1 MNHNQR
7 NFCICAVVLSGCT
20 AASTAG
26 KAPAKAA
33 PKPPPRKI
41 SLTGPAGGT
50 ATLPDPKLPGKYI
63 WTMSYHSLYGL
74 GGDSGYALGRLTG
87 VTAFLYQH
95 GVLSAVMT
103 APTASG
109 DNKSQVIVA
118 TGPGRVFVKSKIEPG
133 TTLEADK
140 MTWNART
147 NKILAVG
154 NVVYHNGKSGLI
166 MHMPRLNAD
175 TVLKSGSFAAG
186 HADLP

>member
-1 MNHNQR
+1 MNHTR
-7 NFCICAVVLSGCT
+7 RIFCILALVLSGVI
-20 AASTAG
+20 AASVAG
-26 KAPAKAA
+26 KTPAKAA

-41 SLTGPAGGT
+41 SLAGPAGGT
-50 ATLPDPKLPGKYI
+50 ATLPDPKLPGKFI
-63 WTMSYHSLYGL
+63 WTMTFRSLYGL

-87 VTAFLYQH
+87 VTALLYQH

-118 TGPGRVFVKSKIEPG
+118 TGPGRVFVRSKVEPG

-140 MTWNART
+140 MTWYART

-154 NVVYHNGKSGLI
+154 NVVYHNGKNGLT
-166 MHMPRLNAD
+166 MHVPRLNAD
-175 TVLKSGSFAAG
+175 TVLKSVSFDPG